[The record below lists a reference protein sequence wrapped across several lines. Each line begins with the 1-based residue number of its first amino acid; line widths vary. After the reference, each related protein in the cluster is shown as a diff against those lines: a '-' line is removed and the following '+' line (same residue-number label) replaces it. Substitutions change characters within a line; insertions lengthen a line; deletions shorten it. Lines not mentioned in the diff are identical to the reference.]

1 MLVGHLDID
10 VFEVDRIAEVFGD
23 AVEFWLHG
31 LVPDADHDII
41 VQCDPPS
48 QLLLM
53 DGWLGQILRPKVSRE
68 RSKLPARDGAIWL
81 SIDK

>member
-1 MLVGHLDID
+1 
-10 VFEVDRIAEVFGD
+10 VFEMDRIAEVFGG

-41 VQCDPPS
+41 VQGDASS

-53 DGWLGQILRPKVSRE
+53 EG
-68 RSKLPARDGAIWL
+68 
-81 SIDK
+81 